1 MSISV
6 LVRVLI
12 AYPFNNMV
20 VPITE
25 SGLGQIR
32 PASLIS
38 FCNFDDLSNVK
49 LSGSPKLA

>member
-6 LVRVLI
+6 LVNVLI
-12 AYPFNNMV
+12 AYPFNNIV
-20 VPITE
+20 EPCTE
-25 SGLGQIR
+25 SGLGHIR

-38 FCNFDDLSNVK
+38 FCNFDDLSSVK